1 MEKLRVTITMENE
14 LGKRLRVLQALL
26 ITASKSN
33 WSFSAVVDE
42 VLEEGIKQFSK
53 SKIKKLSEI

>member
-14 LGKRLRVLQALL
+14 LGKKLRILQALL
-26 ITASKSN
+26 ITASSSN
-33 WSFSAVVDE
+33 WSFSAVVND

>member
-14 LGKRLRVLQALL
+14 LGKKLRVLQALL

>member
-1 MEKLRVTITMENE
+1 MEKLRVTITMEKE
-14 LGKRLRVLQALL
+14 IGKKRRVLQALL

-33 WSFSAVVDE
+33 WSFSAVVND

>member
-14 LGKRLRVLQALL
+14 LGKKLRVLQALL

-33 WSFSAVVDE
+33 WSFSAVVND

>member
-1 MEKLRVTITMENE
+1 MEKLRITITMENE
-14 LGKRLRVLQALL
+14 LGKKLRVLQALL

-33 WSFSAVVDE
+33 WSFSAVVND

>member
-1 MEKLRVTITMENE
+1 MEKLRVTITMEKE
-14 LGKRLRVLQALL
+14 IGKKLRVLQALL
-26 ITASKSN
+26 ITALKSN